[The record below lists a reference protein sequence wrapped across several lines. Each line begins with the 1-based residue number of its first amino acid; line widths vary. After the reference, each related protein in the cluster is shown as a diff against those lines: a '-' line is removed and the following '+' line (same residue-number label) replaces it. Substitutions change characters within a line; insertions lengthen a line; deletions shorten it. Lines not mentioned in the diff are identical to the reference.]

1 MSRFTRTLT
10 SVASKIGGFVKG
22 SSTKVYT
29 LKDEAT
35 ADSMA
40 NILRKVSK
48 ADVEQVGNRVV
59 LNTDGLTAN
68 AKRTISEVKRAYK
81 ADMVVD
87 GGSVSLGGVSWKKV
101 LFVVGGAIVV
111 VMLIDPSTGTAIGKT
126 VADVGTNLLQPFI
139 PSILSVLIPCVIL
152 VSSGMSAFGVM
163 QRM

>member
-87 GGSVSLGGVSWKKV
+87 GGSVSW
-101 LFVVGGAIVV
+101 GASRGKRYCLSSEV
-111 VMLIDPSTGTAIGKT
+111 PS
-126 VADVGTNLLQPFI
+126 
-139 PSILSVLIPCVIL
+139 
-152 VSSGMSAFGVM
+152 SSSC
-163 QRM
+163 